1 MKIIIARCDKA
12 KLGIQLGNSNL
23 KQLVVQSGVEQEVRD
38 RIVNKKIQRKDNQ
51 QPYTEKGQ
59 ELTKEELLST
69 TVLAYQANMNY
80 KKAVKKVHEEQNLI
94 STLKT
99 MIQKMNQQ
107 ISSITLERGEL
118 RNKVTQQQKVLS
130 KLRDRLYATKETIEN
145 FYDRAHQSIY

>member
-1 MKIIIARCDKA
+1 
-12 KLGIQLGNSNL
+12 
-23 KQLVVQSGVEQEVRD
+23 
-38 RIVNKKIQRKDNQ
+38 
-51 QPYTEKGQ
+51 
-59 ELTKEELLST
+59 
-69 TVLAYQANMNY
+69 MNY

-107 ISSITLERGEL
+107 ISSITLERNEL